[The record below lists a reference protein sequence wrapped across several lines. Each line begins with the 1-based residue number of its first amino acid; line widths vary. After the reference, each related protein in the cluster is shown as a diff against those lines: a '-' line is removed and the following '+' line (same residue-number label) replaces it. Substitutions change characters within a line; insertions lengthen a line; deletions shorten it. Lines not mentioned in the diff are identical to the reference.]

1 MSKYKHVVTSEEEG
15 LTIKQILKRNYHFSS
30 RFYTK
35 IKFQE
40 LLDLNGELAKGY
52 WKPLPGDLIEVRLPE
67 EKSDFE
73 PEDIPIT
80 PVYEDEDL
88 LIINKQPGITV
99 HPTKGHPFHTVAN
112 GVTKYMEDTE
122 QSFKVRFANRI
133 DMDTS
138 GIVII
143 AKNANAQNH
152 ISSQM
157 RSRHVDKRYLA
168 IVCGNIDEDHFLIDA
183 PIGRPY
189 EGAIQREVLA
199 EGGKDAKTE
208 FTVLER
214 FGDYTLV
221 EAKLHTG
228 RTHQIRV
235 HLTHI
240 GHPIAGDHLYGGDA
254 PGLIDRQ
261 ALHAAHI
268 GFLHPVSEEMLEV
281 DAPLAE
287 DMEHALALLRSE
299 EGHHA
304 SAKTFL

>member
-1 MSKYKHVVTSEEEG
+1 MVKYKHVVTPEEEG
-15 LTIKQILKRNYHFSS
+15 LTIKQILKHNYRFSS

-52 WKPLPGDLIEVRLPE
+52 WKPLPGDLIEIRLPE
-67 EKSDFE
+67 EKSDYE
-73 PEDIPIT
+73 PEDIPVY
-80 PVYEDEDL
+80 PLYEDDDL
-88 LIINKQPGITV
+88 LIINKQAGITV

-112 GVTKYMEDTE
+112 AVTKYMQDTG
-122 QSFKVRFANRI
+122 QTFKVRFANRI

-168 IVCGNIDEDHFLIDA
+168 IVCGNIEEDHFLIDA

-199 EGGKDAKTE
+199 EGGKEAKTE

-214 FGDYTLV
+214 FDDYTLV

-254 PGLIDRQ
+254 PDLIQRQ

-268 GFLHPVSEEMLEV
+268 AFRHPMTEKILEV
-281 DAPLAE
+281 DAPLHE
-287 DMEHALALLRSE
+287 DMEHALALLRSS
-299 EGHHA
+299 
-304 SAKTFL
+304 SAQAKSL

>member
-1 MSKYKHVVTSEEEG
+1 MVKYKHVVTPEEEG
-15 LTIKQILKRNYHFSS
+15 LTIKQILKHNYRFSS

-52 WKPLPGDLIEVRLPE
+52 WKPLPGDLIEIRLPE
-67 EKSDFE
+67 EKSDYE
-73 PEDIPIT
+73 PEDIPVY
-80 PVYEDEDL
+80 PLYEDDDL
-88 LIINKQPGITV
+88 LIINKQAGITV

-112 GVTKYMEDTE
+112 AVTKYMQDTG
-122 QSFKVRFANRI
+122 QTFKVRFANRI

-168 IVCGNIDEDHFLIDA
+168 IVCGNIEEDHFLIDA

-199 EGGKDAKTE
+199 EGGKEAKTE

-214 FGDYTLV
+214 FDDYTLV

-254 PGLIDRQ
+254 PDLIQRQ

-268 GFLHPVSEEMLEV
+268 AFRHPMTEEILEV
-281 DAPLAE
+281 DAPLHE
-287 DMEHALALLRSE
+287 DMEHALALLRSS
-299 EGHHA
+299 
-304 SAKTFL
+304 SAQAKSL

>member
-1 MSKYKHVVTSEEEG
+1 MVKYKHVVTPEEEG
-15 LTIKQILKRNYHFSS
+15 LTIKQILKHNYRFSS

-52 WKPLPGDLIEVRLPE
+52 WKPLPGDLIEIHLPE
-67 EKSDFE
+67 EKSDYE
-73 PEDIPIT
+73 PEDIPVY
-80 PVYEDEDL
+80 PLYEDDDL
-88 LIINKQPGITV
+88 LIINKQAGITV

-112 GVTKYMEDTE
+112 AVTKYMQDTG
-122 QSFKVRFANRI
+122 QTFKVRFANRI

-168 IVCGNIDEDHFLIDA
+168 IVCGNIEEDHFLIDA

-199 EGGKDAKTE
+199 EGGKEAKTE

-214 FGDYTLV
+214 FDDYTLV

-254 PGLIDRQ
+254 PDLIQRQ

-268 GFLHPVSEEMLEV
+268 AFRHPMTEEILEV
-281 DAPLAE
+281 DAPLHE
-287 DMEHALALLRSE
+287 DMEHALALLRSS
-299 EGHHA
+299 
-304 SAKTFL
+304 SAQAKSL

>member
-1 MSKYKHVVTSEEEG
+1 MVKYKHVVTPEEEG
-15 LTIKQILKRNYHFSS
+15 LTIKQILKHNYRFSS

-52 WKPLPGDLIEVRLPE
+52 WKPLPGDLIEIRLPE
-67 EKSDFE
+67 EKSDYE
-73 PEDIPIT
+73 PEDIPVY
-80 PVYEDEDL
+80 PLYEDDDL
-88 LIINKQPGITV
+88 LIINKQAGITV

-112 GVTKYMEDTE
+112 AVTKYMQDTG
-122 QSFKVRFANRI
+122 QTFKVRFANRI

-168 IVCGNIDEDHFLIDA
+168 IVCGNIEEDHFLIDA

-199 EGGKDAKTE
+199 EGGKEAKTE

-214 FGDYTLV
+214 FDDYTLV

-254 PGLIDRQ
+254 PDLIQRQ
-261 ALHAAHI
+261 ALHATHI
-268 GFLHPVSEEMLEV
+268 AFRHPMTEEILEV
-281 DAPLAE
+281 DAPLHE
-287 DMEHALALLRSE
+287 DMEHALALLRSS
-299 EGHHA
+299 
-304 SAKTFL
+304 SAQAKSL